1 MTPWYATWFN
11 TPYYHDLYS
20 HRDHHEA
27 RALILTLCKALNV
40 EPGQLALDIACG
52 RGRHAMVLAESGL
65 HTVGIDLSP
74 ESIAVASE
82 MAHYHLSFQVGNM
95 LEPLE
100 VEGAHWIFNLFTS
113 FGYFEDD
120 AMHQQAIKNMANA
133 LLPSGKL
140 VLDYMNAEKI
150 ASELVPKDLVKT
162 DLATY
167 EISRRVEDQTIVK
180 SIKLSEDGCSIF
192 NYEERVR
199 AFSEGELRTFMERAG
214 LRVKSVH
221 GDYELGEFD
230 PEYSDR
236 LIIIA
241 EKSAHP

>member
-20 HRDHHEA
+20 HRDYHEA

-40 EPGQLALDIACG
+40 ERGQRALDIACG

-74 ESIAVASE
+74 ESIVVASE
-82 MAHYHLSFQVGNM
+82 MAHDHLSFQVGNM
-95 LEPLE
+95 LVPLE
-100 VEGAHWIFNLFTS
+100 VEPAHWVFNLFTS

-120 AMHQQAIKNMANA
+120 AMHQQAIENMANA
-133 LLPSGKL
+133 LLPGGKL

-150 ASELVPKDLVKT
+150 AAELVPKDQVKT

-167 EISRRVEDQTIVK
+167 EISRRVEDQTIIK

-199 AFSEGELRTFMERAG
+199 AFTEAELRTFMERAG
-214 LRVKSVH
+214 LRAKSVH
-221 GDYELGEFD
+221 GDYELGSFD

>member
-20 HRDHHEA
+20 HRDYHEA

-40 EPGQLALDIACG
+40 ERGQRALDIACG

-74 ESIAVASE
+74 ESIVVASE
-82 MAHYHLSFQVGNM
+82 MAHDHLSFQVGNM
-95 LEPLE
+95 LAPLE
-100 VEGAHWIFNLFTS
+100 VEPAHWVFNLFTS

-120 AMHQQAIKNMANA
+120 AMHQQAIENMANA
-133 LLPSGKL
+133 LLPGGKL

-150 ASELVPKDLVKT
+150 AAELVPKDQVKT

-199 AFSEGELRTFMERAG
+199 AFTEAELRTFMERAG
-214 LRVKSVH
+214 LRIKSVH
-221 GDYELGEFD
+221 GDYELGAYD

>member
-27 RALILTLCKALNV
+27 RALIQTLCKALNV
-40 EPGQLALDIACG
+40 EPGQRALDIACG

-65 HTVGIDLSP
+65 NTVGIDLSP

-82 MAHYHLSFQVGNM
+82 MAHDHLSFQVGNM

-100 VEGAHWIFNLFTS
+100 VEPVHWVFNLFTS

-120 AMHQQAIKNMANA
+120 AMHQRAIAHMANA
-133 LLPSGKL
+133 LSPGGKL
-140 VLDYMNAEKI
+140 VLDYMNSEKI
-150 ASELVPKDLVKT
+150 AAELVPKDQVKT

-199 AFSEGELRTFMERAG
+199 AFSSGELCGFMEHAG
-214 LRVKSVH
+214 LCIKSVH
-221 GDYELGEFD
+221 GDYELGAFD

-241 EKSAHP
+241 EKSAHS

>member
-20 HRDHHEA
+20 HRDHREA
-27 RALILTLCKALNV
+27 RTLIQTLCKALKV
-40 EPGQLALDIACG
+40 EPGQRALDIACG

-74 ESIAVASE
+74 ESIGVASE
-82 MAHYHLSFQVGNM
+82 MAHDHLSFQVGNM

-100 VEGAHWIFNLFTS
+100 VESAHWVFNLFTS

-120 AMHQQAIKNMANA
+120 AMHQQAIENMANA
-133 LLPSGKL
+133 LLPGGKL

-150 ASELVPKDLVKT
+150 AAELVPKDQVKT

-199 AFSEGELRTFMERAG
+199 AFSETELRAFMERAG

-221 GDYELGEFD
+221 GDYELGTFD

>member
-20 HRDHHEA
+20 HRDYHEA

-40 EPGQLALDIACG
+40 ERGQRALDIACG

-74 ESIAVASE
+74 ESIVVASE
-82 MAHYHLSFQVGNM
+82 MAHDHLSFQVGNM
-95 LEPLE
+95 LVPLE
-100 VEGAHWIFNLFTS
+100 VEPAHWVFNLFTS

-120 AMHQQAIKNMANA
+120 AMHQQAIENMANA
-133 LLPSGKL
+133 LLPGGKL

-150 ASELVPKDLVKT
+150 AAELVPKDQVKT

-167 EISRRVEDQTIVK
+167 EISRRVEDQTIIK

-199 AFSEGELRTFMERAG
+199 AFTEAELRTFMERAG
-214 LRVKSVH
+214 LRAKIVH
-221 GDYELGEFD
+221 GDYELGSFD